1 VSCCCLCSIGGAVLC
16 AGDAGAASPVL
27 LREQHCLRLLAV
39 QLCFSA
45 AGAGA
50 ALFAVG
56 APLLGRTATAG
67 AAFFAVLLP
76 HGLLLPLPVQHGV
89 LLLLLLL
96 AQLCLLLLLLLH
108 VQHYCVLLLL
118 FAQLWLLVSDK
129 RQRKSVLGN
138 LLVQYCLV
146 QQHRWRGCW
155 CSIVCRCF
163 CCCSIVC
170 CRSSRRLSPLLACAA
185 AVFVRHQPRL
195 VLLRCTAVGDF
206 RLCLRVQLRCS
217 GSWVES
223 PLLASSCCGWCCQ
236 LLGVWLR
243 RSRRLSPLPSR
254 TAEFFGSPSANVS
267 VAAVQQLLGCLLV
280 PSLLC
285 SIVCCYC

>member
-1 VSCCCLCSIGGAVLC
+1 
-16 AGDAGAASPVL
+16 
-27 LREQHCLRLLAV
+27 LRLLAV

-56 APLLGRTATAG
+56 AALLGRTATAG

-155 CSIVCRCF
+155 CSIVW
-163 CCCSIVC
+163 CSSIDGEAAGAV
-170 CRSSRRLSPLLACAA
+170 LFAA
-185 AVFVRHQPRL
+185 ASAGAALFAAGALGV
-195 VLLRCTAVGDF
+195 F
-206 RLCLRVQLRCS
+206 RLCLRVQLRYS
-217 GSWVES
+217 F
-223 PLLASSCCGWCCQ
+223 AI
-236 LLGVWLR
+236 
-243 RSRRLSPLPSR
+243 SR
-254 TAEFFGSPSANVS
+254 G
-267 VAAVQQLLGCLLV
+267 
-280 PSLLC
+280 
-285 SIVCCYC
+285 

>member
-1 VSCCCLCSIGGAVLC
+1 
-16 AGDAGAASPVL
+16 
-27 LREQHCLRLLAV
+27 
-39 QLCFSA
+39 
-45 AGAGA
+45 
-50 ALFAVG
+50 
-56 APLLGRTATAG
+56 LLGRTAPAG

-96 AQLCLLLLLLLH
+96 AQLCLLLLLH

-129 RQRKSVLGN
+129 RQRKTECLGKFAGAVLFGAAASMAR

-163 CCCSIVC
+163 CWCSIVC

-236 LLGVWLR
+236 LLGVLLR